1 MCVMA
6 RPKVHT
12 VELRDRLLDL
22 AVDITANDG
31 FGALTVRTV
40 ASAAGTSTT
49 AVYSL
54 FGSMAD
60 LQVGVL
66 VRAFDS
72 FASAQESVG
81 ASDAPERDIAGL
93 GMTYV
98 QWALTNPRLF
108 AVMFSPTVAGL
119 TPTAELDEAAARA
132 IAPLDN
138 AVRRAIESGVL
149 RRVEPS
155 TIVVSL
161 WSSVHGLSQLLLA
174 GLVPAE
180 ADPAAS
186 ALAVIDG
193 WRAEPATT
201 SDDPQAG

>member
-108 AVMFSPTVAGL
+108 AVMFSPPAPGSRRQQYPTKVHRRQSPLL
-119 TPTAELDEAAARA
+119 TTRFAARSS
-132 IAPLDN
+132 PGCCD
-138 AVRRAIESGVL
+138 VSSL
-149 RRVEPS
+149 RRS
-155 TIVVSL
+155 SSRCGRACTASRNCSL
-161 WSSVHGLSQLLLA
+161 QDWCRQRPIPRPRHW
-174 GLVPAE
+174 P
-180 ADPAAS
+180 
-186 ALAVIDG
+186 
-193 WRAEPATT
+193 
-201 SDDPQAG
+201 